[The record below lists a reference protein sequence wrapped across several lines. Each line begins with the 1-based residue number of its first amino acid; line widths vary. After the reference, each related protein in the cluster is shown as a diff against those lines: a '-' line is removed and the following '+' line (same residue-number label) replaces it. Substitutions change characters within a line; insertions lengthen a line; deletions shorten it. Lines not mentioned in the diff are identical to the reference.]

1 VREPGGGAVWCGG
14 AVGSSGA
21 VWSSRGVWSGGA
33 AAHRVRGKREQL
45 RPSLVCVD
53 LCMDASRA
61 VEQALVAALRLPG
74 GPDATDAHRR
84 EFATRTMGWSAIDA
98 LRRWFG
104 DEDAASCAHTVFEM
118 VLEELVSAGW
128 CPVPPGAVEAVDAVR
143 AAGVPT
149 AVLTVLPPAI
159 RDRVVASVGW
169 QAPGDVLLSPGQAG
183 RGRPFPDLVW
193 AAMRS
198 TAVPDAG
205 SVAVVGSTV
214 TEMTAG
220 RRAGAGVR
228 IGICPE
234 TGPAALLRLAGATMV
249 CGSLADV
256 PGALDL
262 ATPERHGTGVER

>member
-1 VREPGGGAVWCGG
+1 M
-14 AVGSSGA
+14 
-21 VWSSRGVWSGGA
+21 VWSSGA
-33 AAHRVRGKREQL
+33 AAHEVRDERGQL

-53 LCMDASRA
+53 LCIDASRA

-74 GPDATDAHRR
+74 GPDATDAQRR
-84 EFATRTMGWSAIDA
+84 ELATRTMGWPAIDA
-98 LRRWFG
+98 LRRWFD
-104 DEDAASCAHTVFEM
+104 DEDAASCAHHVFEM

-128 CPVPPGAVEAVDAVR
+128 CPVPPGAAEAVGAVR

-159 RDRVVASVGW
+159 RDRVLASVGW
-169 QAPGDVLLSPGQAG
+169 QTPGDVLLSPGQAG

-214 TEMTAG
+214 AEMTSG

-228 IGICPE
+228 IGICPG
-234 TGPAALLRLAGATMV
+234 TGPATPLRAAGATMV
-249 CGSLADV
+249 CRSLADV
-256 PGALDL
+256 PGALGL
-262 ATPERHGTGVER
+262 RTPERHCTGAKR